1 MYYKGSNYSVLT
13 THQHLAAAG
22 QTQGARGRDIV
33 GEDGGG
39 RDGDGVEGDPGQ
51 DCLVSCYVTSFYFS
65 PPAKLLSLRLDND
78 FPIF

>member
-51 DCLVSCYVTSFYFS
+51 GCLVSCYVTQVATSHHQLNCS
-65 PPAKLLSLRLDND
+65 VSG
-78 FPIF
+78 